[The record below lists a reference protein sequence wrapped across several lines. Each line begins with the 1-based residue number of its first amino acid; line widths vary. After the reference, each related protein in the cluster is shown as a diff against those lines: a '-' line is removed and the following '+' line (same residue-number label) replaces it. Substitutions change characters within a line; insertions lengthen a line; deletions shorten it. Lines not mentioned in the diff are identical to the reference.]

1 MRTPDERRRLR
12 DAYRDGLLHDTIP
25 FWFPRSV
32 DEEHGGFLTCFD
44 RDGSLLQTDKSVWF
58 QGRFSWMLATL
69 YNTVE
74 RREDWLR
81 LARHGLDFIR
91 ERCFDTDG
99 RMFFSLTREGRPLR
113 KRRYVFSEV
122 FAIIALAAYG
132 QAARDDR
139 SKKEALELFKRV
151 LHDLET
157 PGALPP
163 KTNPEVRPM
172 KGLAIPMCLLVTAQ
186 ELRKAVSDPLLD
198 QVIDRQIDEVERDFM
213 KPEFRCVLETVGPKG
228 EFLDNFDGRLV
239 LPGHAIEV
247 GWFILEEARHRNGNR
262 RLIDIGTSII
272 DWSFELGWDGE
283 CGGLYYFR
291 DARGLPVTEYW
302 QDMKFWWPHNEA
314 IIGTLLAYQLTGD
327 EKYARRHRTVHD
339 WAHAHFTD
347 PVHGEWFGYLRRD
360 GSVATALKGNMWKG
374 FFHLPRMQWYCWQR
388 LEEMGV

>member
-1 MRTPDERRRLR
+1 MRTPEERQRLR
-12 DAYRDGLLHDTIP
+12 DAYRDGLLLDTIP

-58 QGRFSWMLATL
+58 QGRFAWMLATL
-69 YNTVE
+69 YDTVE

-91 ERCFDTDG
+91 EHCFDTDG

-113 KRRYVFSEV
+113 KRRYVFSEI
-122 FAIIALAAYG
+122 FAIIALAAFG
-132 QAARDDR
+132 KAAGDDR
-139 SKKEALELFKRV
+139 SKKEALGLFQRV
-151 LHDLET
+151 LRDLET

-172 KGLAIPMCLLVTAQ
+172 KGLSIPMCLIVTAQ
-186 ELRKAVSDPLLD
+186 ELRKSVADPLLD
-198 QVIDRQIDEVERDFM
+198 AVIERQIAEVERDFM
-213 KPEFRCVLETVGPKG
+213 KPEFKCVLETVGPNG

-247 GWFILEEARHRNGNR
+247 GWFILEEARLRGGDR
-262 RLIDIGTSII
+262 RLVDIGTKII
-272 DWSFELGWDGE
+272 DWSFELGWDSE

-291 DARGLPVTEYW
+291 DARGLPVTEYQ

-327 EKYARRHRTVHD
+327 EKYARRHQAVHD
-339 WAHAHFTD
+339 WAHSHFAD